1 MDIISINTA
10 IINNLFQRIEN
21 LRIIK
26 PVEYKFHPTASMIKE
41 SFRNINDGDILG
53 FNKSYF
59 LKCYRK
65 TIQTI
70 FLVSNKT
77 EYFWNN
83 LYQKSLLNNIKPVEY
98 KIHPTASM
106 IKESFKNIGDGD
118 ILGFDKLYFLKCYK
132 KTVHTIFLVSNKT
145 EYFWNNRF

>member
-1 MDIISINTA
+1 MLYYKLMDIIID
-10 IINNLFQRIEN
+10 NLFQEIEN
-21 LRIIK
+21 LMIMNTFLNTIK
-26 PVEYKFHPTASMIKE
+26 PVEYKIHPTASMIKE

-106 IKESFKNIGDGD
+106 IK
-118 ILGFDKLYFLKCYK
+118 
-132 KTVHTIFLVSNKT
+132 
-145 EYFWNNRF
+145 